1 MVAAT
6 NQYAPNRRY
15 TNTGTFPQPFKNLDN
30 YNLRF
35 VIDLVKRKEKAKK
48 GIRILW
54 GGVIVNTHHLDL
66 FYFTLVHIWLGS
78 YIAVDKIILGA
89 PEFLYLYNFFQRW

>member
-35 VIDLVKRKEKAKK
+35 VIDLVKRKEKVTD
-48 GIRILW
+48 I
-54 GGVIVNTHHLDL
+54 
-66 FYFTLVHIWLGS
+66 
-78 YIAVDKIILGA
+78 IAVLKKKIIKK
-89 PEFLYLYNFFQRW
+89 